1 MSVSHNGKKPG
12 ALWYMRKRTGAFF
25 AACKDKST
33 RHIARV
39 MRRDGALSVAGFATA
54 GVFLKVSTAAI
65 TGFIFSYGLP
75 VAAGAGVLMGA
86 KSYLSYRKSSKTGKK
101 STHVRDGLIAVG
113 AIGAGVFLLSS
124 GAAAVVAMVVGVGAP
139 VAAGAGVLF
148 AGKSWLSS
156 RKLGKSTP
164 AYNYM
169 RKAEQN
175 WLEKKERAPL
185 FKRMGAAITN
195 TCRATGRALSSPL
208 RLFARKDS
216 ADAQTTT
223 PTAPAAAR
231 TTSAP
236 ALDSSASS
244 DFAKSAPAPEQDPA
258 RAAAAAER
266 AAARSRRKL
275 EGGTRF
281 N

>member
-12 ALWYMRKRTGAFF
+12 ALWYMRKRTGAFI

-39 MRRDGALSVAGFATA
+39 MRRDGALSATGFVTA

-86 KSYLSYRKSSKTGKK
+86 KSYLSYRKANKTGKK

-124 GAAAVVAMVVGVGAP
+124 GAAAVVAMAVGVGAP

-148 AGKSWLSS
+148 AAKSWMGS

-175 WLEKKERAPL
+175 WLENKERAPL
-185 FKRMGAAITN
+185 FKRMGAAIAN
-195 TCRATGRALSSPL
+195 ACRATGRFVTSPL
-208 RLFARKDS
+208 HMFSRKDGTQEQS
-216 ADAQTTT
+216 AEHV
-223 PTAPAAAR
+223 APAV
-231 TTSAP
+231 TQQGNTP
-236 ALDSSASS
+236 ALNASASG
-244 DFAKSAPAPEQDPA
+244 DFAKSAPAAEQDPV

-266 AAARSRRKL
+266 AAARTRRRE
-275 EGGTRF
+275 EGGSRF